1 MTGKMRPTP
10 EIESLSVPLVIGS
23 GIAGLTTALS
33 LQGSVVVTK
42 GAFESGSSDLAQG
55 GIAAAIGAGD
65 SALAHAA
72 DTVAVGNGLVD
83 ETVAALATAQSPARI
98 RWLQDLGARFDTEEP
113 THLDL
118 GREAGHSENRIVHA
132 NGDAT
137 GREVMR
143 ALRAAVRNRPDIT
156 VLTYTSLIDLAR
168 TDEYVIGAVVTT
180 DGGPTRVLL
189 APAVI
194 LATGGIGRAYA
205 KTTNPAEV
213 TGDGLA
219 VAARAGALLR
229 DVEFV
234 QFHPTA
240 LDAGA
245 DPLPL
250 LTEALRGAGAT
261 LVDGD
266 GRAFMA
272 GVHPLGDLAP
282 RDVVSRSVW
291 RESKRDGAFLDATPL
306 GASLP
311 HQFPTAFA
319 TAEAAGL
326 DARVELLP
334 VTPAAHYHMG
344 GVVTDS
350 NGRTSLAGLY
360 ACGEVASTGLHG
372 ANRLASNSLLEGL
385 VFGER
390 VAATIG
396 EGVTQPIRTTISV
409 PLSTIEEGLQPSAE
423 ISSLRRAMWAN
434 AGVVRHESGLM
445 AILRTI
451 EALEPDL
458 ETSAT
463 GRNMA
468 AVAKL
473 VATRALGRAES
484 RGSHYRSDF
493 PETGRPQQR
502 AFSLRPVRAQSLP
515 VRTPVHSHVA

>member
-1 MTGKMRPTP
+1 MRPTP

-42 GAFESGSSDLAQG
+42 GAFESGSSALAQG

-65 SALAHAA
+65 STLAHAA

-83 ETVAALATAQSPARI
+83 ETVAALAAAQGPARI
-98 RWLQDLGARFDTEEP
+98 RWLQDLGTRFDTDES

-156 VLTYTSLIDLAR
+156 VLTHTSLVDLAR
-168 TDEYVIGAVVTT
+168 TGEHVIGAVVAT
-180 DGGPTRVLL
+180 DGGPRRVLL

-194 LATGGIGRAYA
+194 LATGGIGRVYA
-205 KTTNPAEV
+205 KTTNPVEV

-272 GVHPLGDLAP
+272 GVHPGGDLAP
-282 RDVVSRSVW
+282 RDIVSRSVW
-291 RESKRDGAFLDATPL
+291 RESKRDGAFLDATAL

-311 HQFPTAFA
+311 HRFPTAFA
-319 TAEAAGL
+319 TAESAGL
-326 DARVELLP
+326 DARVEPLP

-360 ACGEVASTGLHG
+360 ACGEIASTGLHG

-385 VFGER
+385 VFGQR
-390 VAATIG
+390 VAAAIA

-409 PLSTIEEGLQPSAE
+409 PLSTTEEGPQPSVE
-423 ISSLRRAMWAN
+423 INSLREAMWAN
-434 AGVVRHESGLM
+434 AGVVRDEPGLT
-445 AILRTI
+445 AIMRTI

-458 ETSAT
+458 ETTAT

-468 AVAKL
+468 TVSKL
-473 VATRALGRAES
+473 VATRALVRAES

-493 PETGRPQQR
+493 PETGRAQQR
-502 AFSLRPVRAQSLP
+502 AFSLRPARTRSLP
-515 VRTPVHSHVA
+515 VRPPVHSHVA